1 VQLVRKRANR
11 AIVASQ
17 RTLRLRSGQA
27 ANIARLAQ
35 ILRERK
41 SVSLRM
47 TIQMLERW
55 RNAPWQDRSGFDN
68 WDAKRWVDDVSTQLL

>member
-1 VQLVRKRANR
+1 
-11 AIVASQ
+11 
-17 RTLRLRSGQA
+17 
-27 ANIARLAQ
+27 
-35 ILRERK
+35 
-41 SVSLRM
+41 M